1 MSEPTKLS
9 RRTLLGAGVAL
20 PLGALMAPAG
30 TAAEACA
37 PTPRQTTGPFY
48 PLYDQVD
55 KDVDLTRLTGHE
67 DTARGEVIRVHG
79 KVMDEACRPVEGAL
93 VDLWQADSNGRY
105 SHPADPNPARRDPDF
120 QGWGQAV
127 TDAEGRFAFRTIKPA
142 AYPLDFLEDGKPD
155 ERLGY
160 RTPHIHFRVS
170 KRGYRELSTQ
180 MYFAGEA
187 LNDADIVL
195 KRVPVAERSKVVIA
209 GRRPADGEPPVF
221 AFDIAIAPA

>member
-1 MSEPTKLS
+1 MGDRSTLS
-9 RRTLLGAGVAL
+9 RRDLLGAGIVL
-20 PLGALMAPAG
+20 PLGVLATPATSSGG
-30 TAAEACA
+30 TCGA
-37 PTPRQTTGPFY
+37 TPRQTSGPFY

-55 KDVDLTRLTGHE
+55 KDIDLTQLVGH
-67 DTARGEVIRVHG
+67 DDPARGLVIRVQG
-79 KVMDEACRPVEGAL
+79 QVRDTGCRPVAGAL

-105 SHPADPNPARRDPDF
+105 SHPGDPNPARRDPDF

-127 TDAEGRFAFRTIKPA
+127 TDADGRYAFTTIKPA
-142 AYPLDFLEDGKPD
+142 AYPLEFLDGRPD
-155 ERLGY
+155 ERAGY

-195 KRVPVAERSKVVIA
+195 RGVAEAERAKVVISPTVTA
-209 GRRPADGEPPVF
+209 PKGSPVF
-221 AFDIAIAPA
+221 RFDMTIAVA